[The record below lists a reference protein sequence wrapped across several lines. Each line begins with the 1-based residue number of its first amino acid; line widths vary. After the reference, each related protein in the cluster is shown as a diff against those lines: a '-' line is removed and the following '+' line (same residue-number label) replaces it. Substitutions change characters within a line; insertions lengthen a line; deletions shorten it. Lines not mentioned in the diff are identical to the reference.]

1 MRIASLYF
9 ILIAGLFLFSEC
21 SNTVREIKPES
32 GYQYKVDS
40 LLKIMTLEEK
50 VGQLNLLSSG
60 WDVTGPAMR
69 DDYIK
74 ELKAG
79 RVGAIFNA
87 LSVPYNK
94 DLQRIAVEET
104 RLGIPLLFGYDVIHG
119 YKTIFPIPLAESSS
133 WDLEL
138 IEKSARLSAEEAA
151 AEGIN
156 WVFNPMVDISIDP
169 RWGRVA
175 EGSGED
181 TYLGSLIA
189 AAKVSGYQG
198 NDLGSPAS
206 VVACVKHYAAYG
218 AALAGRDYGTV
229 DMSDRKLKET
239 YLPPF
244 KAAVDAGVGSIM
256 TSFNELDAVP
266 ATANNYLLKDILKN
280 EWNFQGFVVTDYS
293 AIKELMAHGVATNE
307 KQAGEISINAGV
319 DMDMQSGIFMKE
331 LPELLKENK
340 VKMAD
345 IDDAVRRILTIKY
358 QLGLF
363 EDPYLY
369 LDENRQKEV
378 VFSDKMM
385 DHSLDAARKSIVL
398 LKNNEF
404 NGKKLLPLSKKLN
417 KVAVI
422 GPMADNQLDMLGTWH
437 SAGDKTKV
445 TTVLQGLKE
454 TNPNT
459 QFSYAKGCDFVG
471 NDKSGF
477 EEAVKLAKQSDLV
490 VMAVGEKFSQNG
502 EAASRSDISL
512 PGAQLDLIKEIEK
525 TEKPMV
531 VLVMAGRPL
540 ILNWINDHIPA
551 VLNTWHLGTKGGL
564 AIAQV
569 LYGEYNPAAKLTM
582 SFPRN
587 VGQIPVYYNDKNTG
601 RPFNKNDKYTS
612 KYLDVPNDPLF
623 PFGYGLSYSD
633 FEYSNLQLSDTIM
646 TMDGHITISVDIENK
661 GPFDGEEIAQLYV
674 RDIVGSVTRPVKE
687 LKGFQKLLINK
698 NEITTV
704 IFELHSEDLA
714 FYTKNMEFKAEPGA
728 FKVFIGT
735 NSQETLSA
743 DFVLRD

>member
-94 DLQRIAVEET
+94 NLQRIAVEET

-156 WVFNPMVDISIDP
+156 WVFNPMVDISRDP

-181 TYLGSLIA
+181 SYLGSKIA
-189 AAKVSGYQG
+189 SAKVRGYQG
-198 NDLGSPAS
+198 NDLSNPAT

-229 DMSDRKLKET
+229 DMSDRVLKET

-244 KAAVDAGVGSIM
+244 KAAVDAGVGTIM
-256 TSFNELDAVP
+256 TAFNEVDGVP
-266 ATANNYLLKDILKN
+266 ASANDYLLKSILKE
-280 EWNFQGFVVTDYS
+280 EWDFNGFVVTDYTS
-293 AIKELMAHGVATNE
+293 VKELIPHGVAANE
-307 KQAGEISINAGV
+307 QEAGELAFNAGV
-319 DMDMQSGIFMKE
+319 DMDMQSAIFMNH
-331 LPELLKENK
+331 LPSLVDEKK
-340 VKMAD
+340 VALTD
-345 IDDAVRRILTIKY
+345 IDEAVRRILNIKY

-363 EDPYLY
+363 DDPYRY
-369 LDENRQKEV
+369 LNEERQKEI
-378 VFSDKMM
+378 VFSQKMI
-385 DHSLDAARKSIVL
+385 DHSLEAARESIVL
-398 LKNNEF
+398 LKNENF
-404 NGKKLLPLSKKLN
+404 KGKKLLPLSKDLKSIS
-417 KVAVI
+417 VI
-422 GPMADNQLDMLGTWH
+422 GPMGENQLDMLGSWH
-437 SAGDKTKV
+437 AAGDDTKV
-445 TTVLQGLKE
+445 THLMQGLME
-454 TNPNT
+454 TNPST
-459 QFSYAKGCDFVG
+459 KFTYSRGCDFDG

-477 EEAVKLAKQSDLV
+477 EEAIQLAKKSDLV
-490 VMAVGEKFSQNG
+490 IMAVGENYVQNG
-502 EAASRSDISL
+502 EAASRSHIDL
-512 PGAQLDLIKEIEK
+512 PGVQLELIQEIAK
-525 TEKPMV
+525 TNKAIV

-540 ILNWINDHIPA
+540 ILNWLDEHIPA
-551 VLNTWHLGTKGGL
+551 LVNTWHLGTKGGL

-569 LYGEYNPAAKLTM
+569 LYGNYNPSAKLTM

-587 VGQIPVYYNDKNTG
+587 MGQIPIYYNDKNTG

-612 KYLDVPNDPLF
+612 KYLDVSNDPLY
-623 PFGYGLSYSD
+623 PFGYGLSYTK
-633 FEYSNLQLSDTIM
+633 FEYENIKLSDHVIGFNDKM
-646 TMDGHITISVDIENK
+646 TISVELKNTGDY
-661 GPFDGEEIAQLYV
+661 DGEEIVQLYV
-674 RDIVGSVTRPVKE
+674 RDLVGSVTRPVKE
-687 LKGFQKLLINK
+687 LKGFQKIRLAK
-698 NEITTV
+698 GESTV
-704 IFELHSEDLA
+704 VMFQLSSSDLA
-714 FYTKNMEFKAEPGA
+714 FYTKNMDFKAEPGE
-728 FKVFIGT
+728 FQVFVGSSSKDNLQT
-735 NSQETLSA
+735 QFRLE
-743 DFVLRD
+743 